1 MEIDSEQFYKRR
13 NLIMDRICYL
23 RHYHMDE
30 WINILISNSLWIKLL
45 NVTVMITFSKTSIY
59 ENDKPIIKING
70 KL

>member
-1 MEIDSEQFYKRR
+1 
-13 NLIMDRICYL
+13 
-23 RHYHMDE
+23 MDE

-59 ENDKPIIKING
+59 ENGKPIIKING

>member
-1 MEIDSEQFYKRR
+1 
-13 NLIMDRICYL
+13 MDRICYL

-59 ENDKPIIKING
+59 ENGKPIIKING